1 MIYIVSLGK
10 SVTGGPETLHQLAKT
25 LTSMGQEVSMYY
37 VSPHINECPGRFK
50 EYGIKAADKV
60 VDSDENILI
69 VPETQTYLLKM
80 FKHIK
85 ICIWWL
91 SLDNYLD
98 TQPVTLTRKRMVAN
112 NWPKILFPVAF
123 IILVAKG
130 KIHSYRYNFE
140 DGGKYFHTYNC
151 EYAYQ
156 YAIKHGVPKER
167 TLYWCGPLNHSFF
180 ARSKTMLGK
189 LNNLIVGKGK
199 QYLTVEISSDFRE
212 EYDAL
217 KDSEV
222 DIEISKHSDKRSL
235 RANAYCWVLCDR
247 IAAALSD
254 GTTKID
260 VYRNAIRSAGVF
272 KYMRGIRSISEADLR
287 TIMIGWEKD
296 RIGFFSERFDEDTL
310 ILYYGTS
317 VYSSRQMKRV
327 IDDLIQD
334 AQALGIPTETPE
346 EINKMLSLWDQEQKR
361 RKEKE
366 KKQ

>member
-10 SVTGGPETLHQLAKT
+10 SVTGGPETLHQLART
-25 LTSMGQEVSMYY
+25 LASMGQEVSMYY

-156 YAIKHGVPKER
+156 YAIKHGVLKER
-167 TLYWCGPLNHSFF
+167 TLYLCGPLNHSFF
-180 ARSKTMLGK
+180 ERSKTMLGK
-189 LNNLIVGKGK
+189 KRENIILFNPKKGREFTEK
-199 QYLTVEISSDFRE
+199 IIAKAKMEKLDAEFKAIEKMTSDQIIELMSRSKIYMDFGNFPGPERIPRE
-212 EYDAL
+212 AVTMGVNIIT
-217 KDSEV
+217 SRNGAAAN
-222 DIEISKHSDKRSL
+222 DIDVPIADEFKFEDKEE
-235 RANAYCWVLCDR
+235 NIDR
-247 IAAALSD
+247 IIEKLNDLLENYDKYYPCFDKYRKKVLNQVELLETNA
-254 GTTKID
+254 KILL
-260 VYRNAIRSAGVF
+260 
-272 KYMRGIRSISEADLR
+272 E
-287 TIMIGWEKD
+287 
-296 RIGFFSERFDEDTL
+296 RI
-310 ILYYGTS
+310 
-317 VYSSRQMKRV
+317 
-327 IDDLIQD
+327 
-334 AQALGIPTETPE
+334 
-346 EINKMLSLWDQEQKR
+346 
-361 RKEKE
+361 
-366 KKQ
+366 

>member
-167 TLYWCGPLNHSFF
+167 TLYLCGPLNHSFF
-180 ARSKTMLGK
+180 ERSKTMLGK
-189 LNNLIVGKGK
+189 KRENIILFNPKKGRKFTEKIIVKAK
-199 QYLTVEISSDFRE
+199 MEKLDAEFKAIEKMTSDQIIELMSRSKIYMDFGNFPGPERIPRE
-212 EYDAL
+212 AVTMGVNIIT
-217 KDSEV
+217 SRNGAAAN
-222 DIEISKHSDKRSL
+222 DIDVPIADEFKFEDKEE
-235 RANAYCWVLCDR
+235 NIDR
-247 IAAALSD
+247 IIEKLND
-254 GTTKID
+254 LLENYDKYYPCFD
-260 VYRNAIRSAGVF
+260 KYR
-272 KYMRGIRSISEADLR
+272 K
-287 TIMIGWEKD
+287 
-296 RIGFFSERFDEDTL
+296 
-310 ILYYGTS
+310 
-317 VYSSRQMKRV
+317 
-327 IDDLIQD
+327 
-334 AQALGIPTETPE
+334 
-346 EINKMLSLWDQEQKR
+346 
-361 RKEKE
+361 KEV
-366 KKQ
+366 